1 VTLIAGKSFGS
12 DNHAG
17 VHPAVLAAV
26 GAANAGDAVAYGD
39 DPLTTRVQDRLC
51 AASGARRAS
60 FVFNG
65 TAANILGL
73 SLMLRPFEAVICAE
87 TSHVNVDEC
96 GAAERLLG
104 CKLLP
109 VSTPDGKL
117 TPDLVA
123 SRLTGIGDEHRAQP
137 RVIQVAQ
144 VTELGTCY
152 SLPELRELQEF
163 GREHGLLVHLDGARI
178 ANAGAYLGCSL
189 ADLASCADVL
199 SFGGTKNG
207 ALAVE
212 AVLIMSD
219 ELADGA
225 QYHRKQLMQLA
236 SKMRFLAA
244 QAEALLA
251 DDLWLVTAGHANAMA
266 SRLADA
272 IRDVPGV
279 RLAYPVQS
287 NGVFTE
293 LTREHAVRLQQDWS
307 VQIWSEAAD
316 GRCVIRWMTA
326 FDTAE
331 ADVDRLAAAVS
342 RTASPDKDTNSS
354 QAVVSRETLAKV
366 SHEPSPAAE

>member
-1 VTLIAGKSFGS
+1 MTGKSFGS

-17 VHPAVLAAV
+17 IHPAVLAAIA
-26 GAANAGDAVAYGD
+26 AANVGDAVAYGD
-39 DPLTTRVQDRLC
+39 DELSGTVQARLC
-51 AASGARRAS
+51 AVSGARDAYL
-60 FVFNG
+60 VFNG

-73 SLMLRPFEAVICAE
+73 GLMLRPFEAVICAE

-109 VSTPDGKL
+109 VRTPDGKL

-123 SRLTGIGDEHRAQP
+123 TRLTGVGDEHRAQP
-137 RVIQVAQ
+137 RVIQIAQ

-152 SLPELRELQEF
+152 SLAEMRALREF
-163 GREHGLLVHLDGARI
+163 GREHGLLIYLDGARI
-178 ANAGAYLGCSL
+178 ANAAAYLDCSL
-189 ADLASCADVL
+189 ADIAACADVL

-212 AVLIMSD
+212 AVLVM
-219 ELADGA
+219 ADRIGAGA

-244 QAEALLA
+244 QMDGLLA
-251 DDLWLVTAGHANAMA
+251 GDRWLATAQHANAMA
-266 SRLADA
+266 QRLAGALDG
-272 IRDVPGV
+272 VPRI

-293 LTREHAVRLQQDWS
+293 LDRDHVARLQKERAFQVWS
-307 VQIWSEAAD
+307 DSGD
-316 GRCVIRWMTA
+316 DRCVVRWMAA
-326 FDTAE
+326 FDTSE
-331 ADVDRLAAAVS
+331 ADVDQLASSIAN
-342 RTASPDKDTNSS
+342 TAG
-354 QAVVSRETLAKV
+354 
-366 SHEPSPAAE
+366 